1 MFRQRQ
7 DYKSNNSNKLGEDYA
22 DDFNVNNLM
31 QSLNGMS
38 IGSAGEDDDYDGN
51 NVLVDFTDEDMNDPA
66 LLAELQLLSG
76 GDDTAASA
84 AAFILQE
91 KVSIQSQVV
100 QSRQIRSQAV
110 QSQQLKQQRTEL
122 SPEQLQ
128 AVINSSSGGGG
139 GGGGGGA
146 ISDNDDVHVQVTDED
161 LNDHQLLAELHALTG
176 HPIDSADHEDEYDA
190 QNSQQRHQQEFHHI
204 KQQNQN
210 KQSVQQKEVPAQT
223 LEPSVEDDDSIP
235 LEMKLQCKDV
245 QVMTKYVRLEKVKA
259 AQQNQSGD
267 KVAARLVFQNYKQL
281 EQRLQELSSS
291 VRQISTVAPGSN
303 SVQDGQ
309 SSVKPSVDGLLIQ
322 ELQERQRFFKSQA
335 IRCKKL
341 DDIQGA
347 RDMLQKCKLV
357 EQFIQQARDGQKI
370 DMSKVPSAQSPPNT
384 QDQKKLPQPPP
395 KVPQKQ
401 SNTDSVKSNSNSNL
415 QFVIPSADNRDL
427 LQQIRQKLKDQIEL
441 CTQASQYYLKNG
453 DKGRALEFHKY
464 KKDFN
469 ADLIQ
474 VESELT
480 KQDSRYLPQFYYRQI
495 RLQYN
500 RLFTDLSLQDL
511 ELKIVRATGLDSKEV
526 SPAQIDSF
534 ISWDIGDVT
543 GGDNAVKGDTPV
555 VRKTQNPQFDFIKVA
570 RIERN
575 KSFQRYVERKKMNF
589 DLYHYRGFLRKSAL
603 IGRAQLKLDQ
613 LLSESMV
620 YSILPLIEGNS
631 KRETGATLEVQVRLR
646 QPVLKPDIVTLDD
659 KWLFIGDYTPQS
671 NMPSPK
677 QPPTSSTSTAL
688 SPDFNRNQA
697 AELNVDSQSKSLN
710 SASSTMQKSSSGV
723 SPASANTSI
732 SSTAAVSPKTGQSQS
747 ARDDQL
753 LEQLIEQFDNIE
765 AIVSNNVLEM
775 LQTETIKAIAEQRST
790 RSGKSVD
797 DLNDLKQR
805 VDLKMNLLVIQVQT
819 GQLTMERYLAQLKQ
833 SIEDHKQMALRFKQ
847 LGNLDYARKA
857 LARVK
862 VMQSEYEEASQQG

>member
-7 DYKSNNSNKLGEDYA
+7 DQSRNKSNKLKEDNA
-22 DDFNVNNLM
+22 DDFDVNNLM

-38 IGSAGEDDDYDGN
+38 IGSTGKDDASDGD

-76 GDDTAASA
+76 GDDTAAAS
-84 AAFILQE
+84 FILQE
-91 KVSIQSQVV
+91 KVVQRKVV
-100 QSRQIRSQAV
+100 ERNQIKPQLRLPE
-110 QSQQLKQQRTEL
+110 QQQQQRNEL

-128 AVINSSSGGGG
+128 AVINSSISSD
-139 GGGGGGA
+139 GA
-146 ISDNDDVHVQVTDED
+146 MSDNDEVHVQITDED
-161 LNDHQLLAELHALTG
+161 LNDHQLLAELHAITG
-176 HPIDSADHEDEYDA
+176 HPVDSADLFDKSDT
-190 QNSQQRHQQEFHHI
+190 QKSQQRHWQDLDHI
-204 KQQNQN
+204 KLQNQN
-210 KQSVQQKEVPAQT
+210 KQSAQQQEVPNQT
-223 LEPSVEDDDSIP
+223 QEPSGEDGDSIP

-259 AQQNQSGD
+259 AQLNKSGD

-281 EQRLQELSSS
+281 EQRLQELSLP
-291 VRQISTVAPGSN
+291 VGQIQTEAPTSN
-303 SVQDGQ
+303 TVQDGRYSVK
-309 SSVKPSVDGLLIQ
+309 SSVDESLIQ
-322 ELQERQRFFKSQA
+322 DLQERQRFFKSQA

-347 RDMLQKCKLV
+347 RDMLQKSKLV

-370 DMSKVPSAQSPPNT
+370 DMSKVPSAQSLPNT
-384 QDQKKLPQPPP
+384 QDIKKLPQPPP

-401 SNTDSVKSNSNSNL
+401 SITDSVNRNSNSN
-415 QFVIPSADNRDL
+415 QFVVPSANNRDL

-441 CTQASQYYLKNG
+441 CTQASQYYLKTG

-500 RLFTDLSLQDL
+500 RLFTELSLQDL

-534 ISWDIGDVT
+534 VSWDIGDVT

-555 VRKTQNPQFDFIKVA
+555 VRKTQNPQFDFIKVV

-575 KSFQRYVERKKMNF
+575 KAFQRYVERRKMTF
-589 DLYHYRGFLRKSAL
+589 DLYHYRGFLRKSTL

-659 KWLFIGDYTPQS
+659 KWLFIGDYAPQS
-671 NMPSPK
+671 NMPSSI
-677 QPPTSSTSTAL
+677 QPPTSSTSATL
-688 SPDFNRNQA
+688 SPDLNRSQA
-697 AELNVDSQSKSLN
+697 AELKVDSSSKSLN
-710 SASSTMQKSSSGV
+710 NTTPTMQKSSPGV
-723 SPASANTSI
+723 SPVSANTAT
-732 SSTAAVSPKTGQSQS
+732 SSTSVSSKTAQSSQS

-753 LEQLIEQFDNIE
+753 LEQLVEQFDNIE

-775 LQTETIKAIAEQRST
+775 LQTETIKAIAEQRTT

-797 DLNDLKQR
+797 DLNDVKQR
-805 VDLKMNLLVIQVQT
+805 IDLKMNLLVIQVQT
-819 GQLTMERYLAQLKQ
+819 GQLTMEKYLAQLKQ

-857 LARVK
+857 LARIK
-862 VMQSEYEEASQQG
+862 VMQSEYEEASQQE

>member
-7 DYKSNNSNKLGEDYA
+7 DQSRNKSNKFGEDYA
-22 DDFNVNNLM
+22 DDFDVNNLM

-38 IGSAGEDDDYDGN
+38 IGSTGKDDANDGD

-76 GDDTAASA
+76 EDETAA

-91 KVSIQSQVV
+91 NNSIQSKVV
-100 QSRQIRSQAV
+100 ERRQIKPQPR
-110 QSQQLKQQRTEL
+110 LPEKQQQQQTEL

-128 AVINSSSGGGG
+128 AVINSSISSN
-139 GGGGGGA
+139 GA
-146 ISDNDDVHVQVTDED
+146 ISDNDEVHVQITDED
-161 LNDHQLLAELHALTG
+161 LNDHQLLAELHAITG
-176 HPIDSADHEDEYDA
+176 HPVDSADHGDESDT
-190 QNSQQRHQQEFHHI
+190 QNSQQGHQQDSDHI
-204 KQQNQN
+204 KQQSHVM
-210 KQSVQQKEVPAQT
+210 QSVIQQEVPNQT
-223 LEPSVEDDDSIP
+223 QEPSVEDGDSIP

-259 AQQNQSGD
+259 AQLNKSGD

-281 EQRLQELSSS
+281 EQRLQELSLP
-291 VRQISTVAPGSN
+291 VRQIQTEASSSIT
-303 SVQDGQ
+303 VQDGQ
-309 SSVKPSVDGLLIQ
+309 SSVKPSVDESVIQ
-322 ELQERQRFFKSQA
+322 DLQERQRFFKSQA

-347 RDMLQKCKLV
+347 RDMLQKSKLV
-357 EQFIQQARDGQKI
+357 EQFIQQVRDGQKI
-370 DMSKVPSAQSPPNT
+370 EMSKVPSAQSPPNT
-384 QDQKKLPQPPP
+384 LDQKKLPQPPP

-401 SNTDSVKSNSNSNL
+401 SNTDSVNRNSNSN
-415 QFVIPSADNRDL
+415 QFVVPSADNRDL
-427 LQQIRQKLKDQIEL
+427 LLQIRQKLKDQIEL
-441 CTQASQYYLKNG
+441 CTQASQYYLKTG

-480 KQDSRYLPQFYYRQI
+480 KQDSKYLPQFYYRQI

-500 RLFTDLSLQDL
+500 RLFTELSLQDL

-534 ISWDIGDVT
+534 VSWDIGDVT

-555 VRKTQNPQFDFIKVA
+555 VRKTQNPEIDFIKVV

-575 KSFQRYVERKKMNF
+575 KAFQRYVERRKMTF
-589 DLYHYRGFLRKSAL
+589 DLYHYRGFLRKSTL

-659 KWLFIGDYTPQS
+659 KWLFIGDYAPQS
-671 NMPSPK
+671 NMPSPI
-677 QPPTSSTSTAL
+677 QPPISSTSTAL
-688 SPDFNRNQA
+688 SPDLNRNQA
-697 AELNVDSQSKSLN
+697 AELKVDSSSKSLN
-710 SASSTMQKSSSGV
+710 NTTPTMQKSSPGV
-723 SPASANTSI
+723 SPASANTAT
-732 SSTAAVSPKTGQSQS
+732 SSTSVSPKTAQSQS

-753 LEQLIEQFDNIE
+753 LEQLVEQFDNIE

-790 RSGKSVD
+790 RSGNSVD
-797 DLNDLKQR
+797 DLNDVKQR
-805 VDLKMNLLVIQVQT
+805 IDLKMNLLVIQVQT

-857 LARVK
+857 LARIK
-862 VMQSEYEEASQQG
+862 VMQQEYEEASQQE